1 MEVRL
6 LWASLWRRRGTA
18 ALAALAAAM
27 HVSGDVGS
35 KLTHELRSLGPN
47 LLLTPSAAS
56 TRPYLDESL
65 VHARLAEANARGMPV
80 LHAPALAPGP
90 PPPRPRRRVPC
101 LTGPSRACPPGR
113 RRRPSAACRC
123 STPRPA
129 RRATRSPWPAPT

>member
-18 ALAALAAAM
+18 ALAALAVAIGASVAAALM

-65 VHARLAEANARGMPV
+65 VHARLAEA
-80 LHAPALAPGP
+80 
-90 PPPRPRRRVPC
+90 
-101 LTGPSRACPPGR
+101 T
-113 RRRPSAACRC
+113 SAASSRT
-123 STPRPA
+123 SSA
-129 RRATRSPWPAPT
+129 RSDPTSSSR

>member
-65 VHARLAEANARGMPV
+65 VHARLAEANVRGMPV
-80 LHAPALAPGP
+80 LYATALAAGHAIPVAGADLAALVRLHPSWKRHGSPAGAPGSEEH
-90 PPPRPRRRVPC
+90 
-101 LTGPSRACPPGR
+101 TSE
-113 RRRPSAACRC
+113 
-123 STPRPA
+123 
-129 RRATRSPWPAPT
+129 